1 VLQGICYY
9 KFIPKLSGKN
19 GVIMPKDSSLLTIF
33 LSKTTLLSLAGAI
46 VLGTMAAPL
55 AVKWDLWHFTAA
67 FSALKLLFY
76 IGIGVVVI
84 ALVLMTYKLVKQGVQ
99 QALPYALC
107 VAICALPI
115 GNMLYQVSQ
124 VKSLPLIHDITTDT
138 VNPPP
143 FLVATTLRASSDN
156 SSEYDANIR
165 LQQLDGYPDILPLY
179 SEKSLAKTFELVS
192 ASVESLGYKDIIRDN
207 DLAQL
212 EFSDQ
217 TFWFGFID
225 DIVIRVSREQQKS
238 RIDIRSASRVGK
250 SDIGKNARRI
260 RVISQQ
266 LKALL

>member
-1 VLQGICYY
+1 
-9 KFIPKLSGKN
+9 
-19 GVIMPKDSSLLTIF
+19 MPKDSSLLTMIF
-33 LSKTTLLSLAGAI
+33 SKTTLLLLAGAF
-46 VLGTMAAPL
+46 VLGTMVTPL
-55 AVKWDLWHFTAA
+55 GAKWGLWHFTAA
-67 FSALKLLFY
+67 FSALRILFY
-76 IGIGVVVI
+76 IGSGVVII
-84 ALVLMTYKLVKQGVQ
+84 ALVLMIYKLVKQGAK

-107 VAICALPI
+107 VAICVLPI

-124 VKSLPLIHDITTDT
+124 VKSLPFIHDITTDT

-156 SSEYDANIR
+156 SSEYDADIIQ
-165 LQQLDGYPDILPLY
+165 QQLDGYPDILPLY
-179 SEKSLAKTFELVS
+179 SDKSLAKTFELVA

-225 DIVIRVSREQQKS
+225 DIVIRVSREKQKS

-250 SDIGKNARRI
+250 SDIGENARRI
-260 RVISQQ
+260 RAISQQ
-266 LKALL
+266 LKAVL